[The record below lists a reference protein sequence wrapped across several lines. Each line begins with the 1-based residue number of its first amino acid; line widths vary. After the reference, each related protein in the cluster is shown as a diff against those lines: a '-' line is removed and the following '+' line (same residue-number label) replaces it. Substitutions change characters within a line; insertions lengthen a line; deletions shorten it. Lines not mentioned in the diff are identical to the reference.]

1 MIDGNTG
8 LKLAVIERFYRG
20 RDNKEY
26 MDKAKKSLSYLVN
39 AVIGGMMI
47 GIGGCVSLSCDN
59 KYVGSALFSLGLFA
73 IIQFGFGLY
82 TGKIGYVPLRR
93 PAYLW
98 ECLATLV
105 GNALGTFIDAV
116 LLRQTRIFPAISE
129 KAAASVETKV
139 GDSLVSAFILAI
151 FCGVLMFTAV
161 ENARLSNAA
170 GGHVEKTVG
179 TMLCIMVFILCGF
192 NHCVADMF
200 YIFLTGALGKAAAYL
215 PIVILGN
222 SLGGMLFP
230 LLRMLTD
237 KPFEKQ

>member
-1 MIDGNTG
+1 MS
-8 LKLAVIERFYRG
+8 
-20 RDNKEY
+20 
-26 MDKAKKSLSYLVN
+26 KAKTALSQFIN

-73 IIQFGFGLY
+73 IIQFGYGLY
-82 TGKIGYVPLRR
+82 TGKIGYVPLRK
-93 PAYLW
+93 PAYLS
-98 ECLATLV
+98 ECLFTLL
-105 GNALGTFIDAV
+105 GNALGTFIDAI
-116 LLRQTRIFPAISE
+116 LLRQTRIFSAISE
-129 KAAASVETKV
+129 KAAASVDVKT

-151 FCGVLMFTAV
+151 FCGILMFTAV

-192 NHCVADMF
+192 NHCIADMF
-200 YIFLTGALGKAAAYL
+200 YIFLTGTLSEAAAYL
-215 PIVILGN
+215 PIVIIGN
-222 SLGGMLFP
+222 SVGGMLFP
-230 LLRMLTD
+230 LLKSLTD

>member
-1 MIDGNTG
+1 MS
-8 LKLAVIERFYRG
+8 
-20 RDNKEY
+20 
-26 MDKAKKSLSYLVN
+26 KAKTVLSQFIN

-82 TGKIGYVPLRR
+82 TGKIGYVPLRK
-93 PAYLW
+93 PAYLS
-98 ECLATLV
+98 ECLFTLL
-105 GNALGTFIDAV
+105 GNALGTFIDAI
-116 LLRQTRIFPAISE
+116 LLRQTRIFSAISE
-129 KAAASVETKV
+129 KAAVSVDVKTR
-139 GDSLVSAFILAI
+139 DSLASAFILAI
-151 FCGVLMFTAV
+151 FCGILMFTAV

-192 NHCVADMF
+192 NHCIADMF
-200 YIFLTGALGKAAAYL
+200 YIFLTGTLNEAAAYL
-215 PIVILGN
+215 PIVIVGN
-222 SLGGMLFP
+222 SIGGMLFP
-230 LLRMLTD
+230 LLKMLTD